1 MSENV
6 MHKKSFENVKLYR
19 YVRPLELD
27 LTRVELT
34 SKPTGGITFYFEINQ
49 QSELLC
55 FTSVICRD
63 DENFNFKISKA
74 IAKGRF
80 EKGLYGVSIYNRNLS
95 LVDNVL
101 NGLELENNLPDH
113 FQTLKSKLKSIKNNN
128 QTLSELHMNIINQ
141 VTNKHSEY
149 VNLYANI
156 E

>member
-1 MSENV
+1 MSET
-6 MHKKSFENVKLYR
+6 VKLYR

-34 SKPTGGITFYFEINQ
+34 SKPTGGITFYFEIDQ
-49 QSELLC
+49 EKQLLS
-55 FTSVICRD
+55 FIAVICRD
-63 DENFNFKISKA
+63 DENFNFKISKN

-80 EKGLYGVSIYNRNLS
+80 DKGLYGVISYNRELS
-95 LVDNVL
+95 LVDNVMRSL
-101 NGLELENNLPDH
+101 DLEDFLPNH
-113 FQTLKSKLKSIKNNN
+113 LQTLKSKLKSIKNTN

-156 E
+156 D

>member
-1 MSENV
+1 MSET
-6 MHKKSFENVKLYR
+6 VKLYR

-34 SKPTGGITFYFEINQ
+34 SKPTGGITFYFEIDQ
-49 QSELLC
+49 EKQLLS
-55 FTSVICRD
+55 FIAVICRD
-63 DENFNFKISKA
+63 DENFNFKISKN

-80 EKGLYGVSIYNRNLS
+80 DKGLYGVISYNRELS
-95 LVDNVL
+95 LVDNVMRSL
-101 NGLELENNLPDH
+101 DLEDFLPNH
-113 FQTLKSKLKSIKNNN
+113 LQTLKSKLKSIKNTN